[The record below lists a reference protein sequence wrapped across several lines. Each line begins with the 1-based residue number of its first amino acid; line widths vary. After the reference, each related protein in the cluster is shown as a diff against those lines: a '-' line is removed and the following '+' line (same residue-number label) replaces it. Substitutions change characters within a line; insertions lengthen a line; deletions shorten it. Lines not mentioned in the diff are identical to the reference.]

1 MQRERQEEQAH
12 LHPQFRH
19 RAAHHHIRQ
28 PEEGRRGNHQI
39 HRLFMQIIR

>member
-12 LHPQFRH
+12 LHPQLRH

-28 PEEGRRGNHQI
+28 PEEGRVGNHQI
-39 HRLFMQIIR
+39 HWLLKQIFR